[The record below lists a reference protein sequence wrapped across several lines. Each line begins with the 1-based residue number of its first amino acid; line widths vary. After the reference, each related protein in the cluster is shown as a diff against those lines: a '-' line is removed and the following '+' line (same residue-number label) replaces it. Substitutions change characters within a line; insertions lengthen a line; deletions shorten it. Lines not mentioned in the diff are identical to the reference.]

1 MPVIQEISV
10 FDEIQAKSAGE
21 FLIDGLSETT
31 TRNRSSYRVV
41 AGLPEAWGRVAYA
54 QLRAALDAG
63 GPKSA
68 RYLGLC
74 KLLDEVTAAPLPL
87 DATDAQLCI
96 LAQTYAN
103 DCAAVV
109 VVEGAEWWPMPY
121 GAGDGVGPR
130 EYRRVNLEGPR
141 DLVAEKRDRM
151 AAICRV
157 RCIQAPSVEDDAQ
170 AVARCLDAGWWRK
183 QLRKLHGRTFEAAA
197 IRLGMVS
204 SQKANYC
211 SDETVMRR
219 IAQNRRN
226 AQGMASVKMKNVET
240 EQEVSLADLAAKGMG
255 NKKLRR
261 GEMMMRMAGCDKL
274 AASLGHMGIFVT
286 ITAPSAYHA
295 VLEKSGAPNP
305 KFNGATPIQTHKYLC
320 NVWTLARAKN
330 DRDGIS
336 PYGFRV
342 AEPHHDGCT
351 HWHMLVFMPPEH
363 IETFIQNLSAYAL
376 AEDGDEAGAQESRAK
391 FERLDPAKG
400 GAAGYMS
407 KYVQKNIGENEHD
420 TDVFGKPVITP
431 AMRVDAWAGCWGIR
445 QFQPFGQP
453 PVTVYREFR
462 RLEASAVEGP
472 DVPDHI
478 KLAFAA
484 CNRVESETEKD
495 ADGKPIVL
503 HRADWSEYMIA
514 QGGVKVGKVKSKT
527 RDYSAARIIPYS
539 MKGKK
544 ANRGKSYFRGIKTR
558 TKVQPLMSQGRV
570 GGFVIALYAPL
581 AAREGRYGLAVAPKP
596 VGVFCRVESDVIYK
610 SKRYEWKQVGRD
622 VGARV
627 KGVAGG
633 ADFDF
638 PWSPVNNCTA
648 GAQAHDG
655 KPMPHWWNEAKAE
668 PVAAFD
674 DVWFSD
680 EGNLQFFLS
689 PGEVSTLPDLFAAAE
704 VRKAESIWTNRFI
717 NNATIAK
724 AKKERRTNDGR

>member
-1 MPVIQEISV
+1 MPTIQQNGEVKSV
-10 FDEIQAKSAGE
+10 K
-21 FLIDGLSETT
+21 
-31 TRNRSSYRVV
+31 
-41 AGLPEAWGRVAYA
+41 GLPEAWAVRAYFE
-54 QLRAALDAG
+54 LRKIEADEG
-63 GPKSA
+63 VKSA
-68 RYLGLC
+68 RYRALC
-74 KLLDEVTAAPLPL
+74 KLLDEVIAAPLPL
-87 DATDAQLCI
+87 DATDAQLCV

-109 VVEGAEWWPMPY
+109 AVEAAGWWPMPFDTV
-121 GAGDGVGPR
+121 DGVGPR
-130 EYRRVNLEGPR
+130 EYRRSALDVGPR
-141 DLVAEKRDRM
+141 DLDAEKRERM
-151 AAICRV
+151 GAICRV
-157 RCIQAPSVEDDAQ
+157 RGIQAPNVEDDAQ
-170 AVARCLDAGWWRK
+170 AVARCLDSGWWRK

-204 SQKANYC
+204 SKKAKYC
-211 SDETVMRR
+211 SDETVLRR

-226 AQGMASVKMKNVET
+226 AQGMAAVTMRNVET
-240 EQEVSLADLAAKGMG
+240 GQEVTLSDLAAKGMG

-286 ITAPSAYHA
+286 LTAPSAYHA
-295 VLEKSGAPNP
+295 VLQKSGAPNP
-305 KFNGATPIQTHKYLC
+305 KFNGATPIETHNYLS
-320 NVWTLARAKN
+320 NVWKLTRAKN
-330 DRDGIS
+330 DRDGIA

-342 AEPHHDGCT
+342 SEPHHDGCT
-351 HWHMLVFMPPEH
+351 HWHMLVFMPAEH
-363 IETFIQNLSAYAL
+363 IETFVQNLSIYAL
-376 AEDGDEAGAQESRAK
+376 AEDGDEAGAQESRVK

-400 GAAGYMS
+400 GAAGYMA

-420 TDVFGKPVITP
+420 EDVFGKPVITS

-462 RLEASAVEGP
+462 RMEPGAVEGP
-472 DVPDHI
+472 DVPEHI
-478 KLAFAA
+478 KMAFAA
-484 CNRVESETEKD
+484 CQRIESKTEKD

-544 ANRGKSYFRGIKTR
+544 ANRGRSYFRGIKTR

-581 AAREGRYGLAVAPKP
+581 AARDGRYGLAMAAKP

-610 SKRYEWKQVGRD
+610 SKRYEWKEVGRAVKD
-622 VGARV
+622 VAVRG
-627 KGVAGG
+627 
-633 ADFDF
+633 DFDF
-638 PWSPVNNCTA
+638 PWSPVNNCTE

-655 KPMPHWWNEAKAE
+655 KPQPHWWNEAE
-668 PVAAFD
+668 PGPVPA
-674 DVWFSD
+674 WT
-680 EGNLQFFLS
+680 E
-689 PGEVSTLPDLFAAAE
+689 AE
-704 VRKAESIWTNRFI
+704 VWAACEEFRAPGVVYMDSRATVDPVTAAHEMLEAEARAELERSKFIPTNVFI

-724 AKKERRTNDGR
+724 AKEERRTNGR